1 MVNNFRPV
9 QPLYGRKISASYSED
24 ISSHWGYSGKKG
36 PNYWENICEKGKSQ
50 SPVDLTKQVFDQ
62 GSVSEPF
69 NFANYELKLIGAKL
83 KNNGHTVQLD
93 SPSNFT
99 AQISGG
105 GLGGMLGSAAK
116 SFMGGSGGGG
126 GGGLG
131 GALGGMAKSFLSG
144 GRRKSRRKHRRRKSR
159 KKRHRRRRTRRR
171 RRLKRKSRRR

>member
-1 MVNNFRPV
+1 ME

-50 SPVDLTKQVFDQ
+50 SPVDLEKQVFDQ
-62 GSVSEPF
+62 GSISEPF
-69 NFANYELKLIGAKL
+69 NFSNYEIKLRGAKL

-105 GLGGMLGSAAK
+105 GLGGMYQFAQLHFHWGDTKNQGSEHTMNGHAFPLEVHLVHFNTK
-116 SFMGGSGGGG
+116 
-126 GGGLG
+126 
-131 GALGGMAKSFLSG
+131 
-144 GRRKSRRKHRRRKSR
+144 
-159 KKRHRRRRTRRR
+159 
-171 RRLKRKSRRR
+171 